1 MYSKKEKQTLTGS
14 SVLNFTPPRIHSGK
28 TTYID
33 FYALDPATNTMRR
46 KKYMLDKYRSKKELD
61 MMATAMI
68 SSLFEKLLRGWS
80 PFVAEKPVIN
90 SGVQLTECA
99 AAYCDYIARLQG
111 KDAFRPKTVRD
122 NSSRMKIFL
131 DYLNEYHLSTLCV
144 SNFNTTLVNDFLEY
158 VLFERDTSVRNRNN
172 YRYTMSSF
180 GNYLVSHNHLEV
192 NPVNDSVPI
201 MREGAKIR
209 EALSTKDLLRL
220 KEYLLA
226 HDKQLLLAVYMLYY
240 TAIRPTEMTFLK
252 LKDFNIKEQSVFVS
266 GKFSKNKRDGKV
278 ALHDNVIKLMID
290 LEVFKYPNGYFLFGD
305 DLLPS
310 EEQTTAHTFRKRWN
324 KARAA
329 LKFPACYQF
338 YSLKDTGLRDL
349 IAKEG
354 VIVARDQ
361 ARHTDVSTTNKYL
374 VSKSLTVHDEAKH
387 YDGAL

>member
-1 MYSKKEKQTLTGS
+1 MFSKKEQNSLRES
-14 SVLNFTPPRIHSGK
+14 SVLNFTPPRIHRGK

-33 FYALDPATNTMRR
+33 FYVLDPSTNIMRR
-46 KKYMLDKYRSKKELD
+46 KKFMLDKYRKKKERD
-61 MMATAMI
+61 MIAAAMV
-68 SSLFEKLLRGWS
+68 SSLFNKLLHGWN
-80 PFVAEKPVIN
+80 PFVVEKPVIN
-90 SGVQLTECA
+90 SSVPLTECVT
-99 AAYCDYIARLQG
+99 AYCDYIARMQG
-111 KDAFRPKTVRD
+111 KDAYRPKTVRD
-122 NSSRMKIFL
+122 NTSRMKIFV
-131 DYLNEYHLSTLCV
+131 DYLKEYHLTSLLV
-144 SNFNTTLVNDFLEY
+144 NNFNATLVNDFLEY
-158 VLFERDTSVRNRNN
+158 ILFERNTSIRNRNN
-172 YRYTMSSF
+172 YRYTLSSF
-180 GNYLVSHNHLEV
+180 GNYLVSHNHLQA
-192 NPVNDSVPI
+192 NPVNESVPVL
-201 MREGAKIR
+201 REGAKIR
-209 EALSTKDLLRL
+209 QALSPADLQKLKD
-220 KEYLLA
+220 YLFE

-266 GKFSKNKRDGKV
+266 GKFSKNKRDDKV

-290 LEVFKYPNGYFLFGD
+290 LGVFQHPNGYYLFGD

-310 EEQTTAHTFRKRWN
+310 PEQTTACTFRRRWN

-329 LKFPACYQF
+329 LKFPASYQF

-374 VSKSLTVHDEAKH
+374 VTKSLTVHDEAKH

>member
-1 MYSKKEKQTLTGS
+1 M
-14 SVLNFTPPRIHSGK
+14 NFTPPRIHSGK

-33 FYALDPATNTMRR
+33 FYVLDPATNTMRR
-46 KKYMLDKYRSKKELD
+46 KKYQLDKYRSKKERDL
-61 MMATAMI
+61 MATAMI
-68 SSLFEKLLRGWS
+68 SRLFEKLLQGWN

-90 SGVQLTECA
+90 SGVLLTDSI

-111 KDAFRPKTVRD
+111 KDAYRPKTVKD
-122 NSSRMKIFL
+122 NTSRMKIFI
-131 DYLNEYHLSTLCV
+131 DYLNEFHLSTLSV
-144 SNFNTTLVNDFLEY
+144 RNFNATLVNDFLEY
-158 VLFERDTSVRNRNN
+158 VLFERDTSIRNRNN
-172 YRYTMSSF
+172 YRYTLSSF
-180 GNYLVSHNHLEV
+180 GNYLVSHNHLEK
-192 NPVNDSVPI
+192 NPVDESVPI
-201 MREGAKIR
+201 MREAAKIR
-209 EALSTKDLLRL
+209 QALSATDLLRL
-220 KEYLLA
+220 KDYLWE

-252 LKDFNIKEQSVFVS
+252 LKDFNLKEQSVFVS
-266 GKFSKNKRDGKV
+266 GKFSKNKRDDKV

-290 LEVFKYPNGYFLFGD
+290 LGVFKYPNGYYLFGD

-310 EEQTTAHTFRKRWN
+310 DEQTTAHTFRRRWN

-329 LKFPACYQF
+329 LKFPASYQF

-361 ARHTDVSTTNKYL
+361 ARHTDVSTTNRYL

-387 YDGAL
+387 YDGLL